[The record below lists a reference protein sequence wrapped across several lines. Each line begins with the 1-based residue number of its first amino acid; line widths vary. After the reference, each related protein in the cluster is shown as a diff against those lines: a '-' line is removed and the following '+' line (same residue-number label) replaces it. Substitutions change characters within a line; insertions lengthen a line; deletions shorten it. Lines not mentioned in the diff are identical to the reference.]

1 MINEVV
7 CFCSDVERVHVSLC
21 VCVCDDVK
29 VNLGTGGGKK
39 KANKAEFHFLRG
51 EGVRDGEEKRKIK
64 KEGRY

>member
-1 MINEVV
+1 MFLQR
-7 CFCSDVERVHVSLC
+7 CGACSRVT